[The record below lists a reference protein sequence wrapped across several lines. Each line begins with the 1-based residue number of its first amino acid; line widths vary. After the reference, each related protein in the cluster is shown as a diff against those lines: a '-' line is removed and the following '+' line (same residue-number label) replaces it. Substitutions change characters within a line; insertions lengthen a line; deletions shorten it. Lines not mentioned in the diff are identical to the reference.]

1 MIFDVKVY
9 RLRFKPHTRNFF
21 TLLMLACLGL
31 TAGLTACTTST
42 VSSDKVDYKSG
53 GTQRGPNLA
62 YPPDL
67 VTTQADRRYLVQD
80 GSATMSDYNAILKK
94 GGEVRK
100 TPLTGIP
107 GMRMVRD
114 GERRWLV
121 IDKPAAELYPQI
133 KDFWQENGFLLLV
146 DSPTTGIIETDWVEN
161 RAKIPQDYLRSLLGG
176 VLSSVFDTGERDKYK
191 TRLEVLK
198 PDQTE
203 IFITHKGASEE
214 PVRDN
219 SGGVISTKWVP
230 RPNDPDLDAA
240 FLVRLMERLGH
251 TQEQAKAQLAAAS
264 SPTNKVV
271 KAKLAQDS
279 SGVAVIEL
287 PSSFDRAWR
296 DVGLALDR
304 SNFTVIDRDRSK
316 GVYFV
321 RYVNTKDTGDA
332 SKGFFSGL
340 FSSKDE
346 AALQA
351 KQYRIFVKANGAEAS
366 QVFAQD
372 AEGKPENSPAGIQLL
387 TLLAEQLAR

>member
-1 MIFDVKVY
+1 MIFDVQVCQT
-9 RLRFKPHTRNFF
+9 LFKPMQRIFF
-21 TLLMLACLGL
+21 TLLTLVMSL
-31 TAGLTACTTST
+31 TIGLTACTTST

-53 GTQRGPNLA
+53 GAQRGPNLT

-67 VTTQADRRYLVQD
+67 VTSQADRRYLVQD

-114 GERRWLV
+114 GDKRWLV
-121 IDKPAAELYPQI
+121 IDKPAAELYPQV

-146 DSPTTGIIETDWVEN
+146 DSPTTGIMETDWVEN

-191 TRLEVLK
+191 TRLEALK

-219 SGGVISTKWVP
+219 SGGVISTKWVA

-251 TQEQAKAQLAAAS
+251 TQEQAKAQLAASS
-264 SPTNKVV
+264 SPTAKTV
-271 KAKLAQDS
+271 KAKLVQDS
-279 SGVAVIEL
+279 SGAAVIEL

-316 GVYFV
+316 GIYFV
-321 RYVNTKDTGDA
+321 RYVNTKDIGDSP

-351 KQYRIFVKANGAEAS
+351 KQYRIFVKANGTEAS

-372 AEGKPENSPAGIQLL
+372 AEGNAENTPAGIRLL
-387 TLLAEQLAR
+387 TLLSDQLTR